1 MIPKTIRYLNQR
13 KLNWGEA
20 DTLLAEE
27 MKRIWVHNI
36 VEALNQAALKLPDLC
51 RISFYMQYY
60 IFLIVEAI
68 IVCQKYL

>member
-1 MIPKTIRYLNQR
+1 M
-13 KLNWGEA
+13 
-20 DTLLAEE
+20 
-27 MKRIWVHNI
+27 